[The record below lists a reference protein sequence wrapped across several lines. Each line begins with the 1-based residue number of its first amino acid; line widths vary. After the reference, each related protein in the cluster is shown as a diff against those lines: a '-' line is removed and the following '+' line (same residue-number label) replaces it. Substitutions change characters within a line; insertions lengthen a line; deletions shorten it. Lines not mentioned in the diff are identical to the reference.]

1 MNIITKLSN
10 NKNHFNGYNP
20 CNYITIH
27 QTGNTGRGANALN
40 HANYMNN
47 GSGATWHYTVDSERV
62 VQHFNNRVQCWHSG
76 DGKGKGNTQ
85 SIGIE
90 LCVNSD
96 GNYNKTIENATKLVR
111 QLMKQHNVSI
121 NNVVQ
126 HNKWSGKNCPSQI
139 RAKKNGI
146 GWVQFIQMVE
156 GAKPST
162 PTISVPVTSSDRIEK
177 LARKVIRGDYGNGIT
192 RQQKLGKDFNAVQKR
207 VNELL
212 R

>member
-1 MNIITKLSN
+1 MNIVKNLSN
-10 NKNHFNGYNP
+10 NKNHFKGYNP
-20 CNYITIH
+20 CNFITIH

-40 HANYMNN
+40 HAKYINN

-62 VQHFNNRVQCWHSG
+62 VQHYNDRVQCWHSG
-76 DGKGKGNTQ
+76 DGSGKGNTQ

-90 LCVNSD
+90 LCINSD
-96 GNYNKTIENATKLVR
+96 GNYNQTIKNAVELVKM
-111 QLMKQHNVSI
+111 LMKKYNISI

-126 HNKWSGKNCPSQI
+126 HNKWSRKNCPMQI

-146 GWVQFIQMVE
+146 GWVQFISMIE
-156 GAKPST
+156 GSKVST
-162 PTISVPVTSSDRIEK
+162 PVKQSPVASQSIDE
-177 LARKVIRGDYGNGIT
+177 LARRTIRGEFGNGIT
-192 RQQKLGKDFNAVQKR
+192 RQQRLGKNFNAVQKR